1 MRCFTVILNAQEDI
15 VGVRGDIGR
24 KKWEMGN
31 AMAGTGGYVIF
42 IHAILALV
50 LRDTKGI
57 FWKL

>member
-1 MRCFTVILNAQEDI
+1 M
-15 VGVRGDIGR
+15 GVRGDIGR
-24 KKWEMGN
+24 RKWEMGN